1 MNEKW
6 IAIDWGTTNFRA
18 FLVNYHK
25 IEDRLSAPL
34 GLLQVT
40 DRQFAATLQSL
51 LSGWLTQHGSLP
63 ILMAGMV
70 GSQQGW
76 ADVPYVTL
84 PAHAGDFAT
93 HTVEV
98 ATPWGSR
105 CHIVAGATCESE
117 WGFPDV
123 MRGEEVQLLGLAE
136 LHPAAA
142 HRVILPGTHSKH
154 ARLCDGKLINFSTF
168 MTGEL
173 YATLIN
179 HSLLGKDV
187 PVSPQD
193 DAAFDLGVANSKKSP
208 FLSHAV
214 FSARTLRLRGAITPA
229 QVSSYLSGLL
239 LGSELAALD
248 ADNAWVVGSASLA
261 LNYQRAARQFGI
273 SLQVADGSACFVQG
287 LSQIYDS
294 GVFA

>member
-1 MNEKW
+1 MNNHW
-6 IAIDWGTTNFRA
+6 IAVDWGTTNFRA
-18 FLVNYHK
+18 FLINHDEIK
-25 IEDRLSAPL
+25 ERLSAPL

-40 DRQFAATLQSL
+40 DRQFATTLQSL
-51 LSGWLTQHGSLP
+51 LGEWLTKHDKLP

-76 ADVPYVTL
+76 AEVPYVTL

-93 HTVEV
+93 HTAEV

-136 LHPAAA
+136 RYPAAE

-154 ARLCDGKLINFSTF
+154 ARLRDGKLIDFSTF

-179 HSLLGKDV
+179 HSLLGKDL
-187 PVSPQD
+187 PSCEQD
-193 DAAFDLGVANSKKSP
+193 DAAFDLGVANSKNTP
-208 FLSHAV
+208 FLSHAI

-239 LGSELAALD
+239 IGSEMAALD
-248 ADNAWVVGSASLA
+248 TDNAWVVGSPA
-261 LNYQRAARQFGI
+261 LTLSYQRAARHFGI
-273 SLQVADGSACFVQG
+273 TLHAADGSDCFVQG
-287 LSQIYDS
+287 LSQIYHS

>member
-1 MNEKW
+1 MSKKW

-18 FLVNYHK
+18 FLINHH
-25 IEDRLSAPL
+25 ETEERRSAPL

-40 DRQFAATLQSL
+40 DRRFGATLQSL
-51 LSGWLTQHGSLP
+51 LNDWLIQHGSLP

-76 ADVPYVTL
+76 AEVPYVTL
-84 PAHAGDFAT
+84 PARAGDFAA
-93 HTVEV
+93 HAVEV
-98 ATPWGSR
+98 TTSWGSR

-136 LHPAAA
+136 LHPAAT

-154 ARLCDGKLINFSTF
+154 AKLRDGSLIDFSTF

-179 HSLLGKDV
+179 HSLLGKDL
-187 PVSPQD
+187 PSCEQN

-208 FLSHAV
+208 FLSHAI
-214 FSARTLRLRGAITPA
+214 FSARTLRLRGTMTPA
-229 QVSSYLSGLL
+229 QVSSYLYGLL
-239 LGSELAALD
+239 IGSELAALEIEE
-248 ADNAWVVGSASLA
+248 AWVVGSPA
-261 LNYQRAARQFGI
+261 LTLSYQRAARQCGM
-273 SLQVADGSACFVQG
+273 SLHAADGSACFVQG
-287 LSQIYDS
+287 LSQIYHS

>member
-1 MNEKW
+1 MSKKW
-6 IAIDWGTTNFRA
+6 IAVDWGTTNFRA
-18 FLVNYHK
+18 FLINHHD

-34 GLLQVT
+34 GLLQVAG
-40 DRQFAATLQSL
+40 RQFASTLQSL
-51 LSGWLTQHGSLP
+51 LNGWLTQHGSLP

-84 PAHAGDFAT
+84 PACAGDFAA
-93 HTVEV
+93 HTAEV

-136 LHPAAA
+136 LHPATA

-154 ARLCDGKLINFSTF
+154 ARLQGGKLIDFSTF

-179 HSLLGKDV
+179 HSLLGKDL
-187 PVSPQD
+187 PFCEQD
-193 DAAFDLGVANSKKSP
+193 GAAFDLGVASSKKSP
-208 FLSHAV
+208 FLSHAI
-214 FSARTLRLRGAITPA
+214 FSARTLRLRGVITPA

-239 LGSELAALD
+239 IGSEMAALAAED
-248 ADNAWVVGSASLA
+248 AWVVGSPSLT
-261 LNYQRAARQFGI
+261 LSYQRAARQFGI
-273 SLQVADGSACFVQG
+273 TLHAADGAACFVQG
-287 LSQIYDS
+287 LSQIYHS

>member
-1 MNEKW
+1 MSDKW

-18 FLVNYHK
+18 FLVNHHE

-40 DRQFAATLQSL
+40 DRQFAATLQAL
-51 LSGWLTQHGSLP
+51 LNGWLVQHGNLP

-76 ADVPYVTL
+76 VDVPYVTL
-84 PAHAGDFAT
+84 PAHAGDFAAR
-93 HTVEV
+93 TVDV

-136 LHPAAA
+136 RYPAAA

-154 ARLCDGKLINFSTF
+154 ARLRDGKLIDFSTF

-173 YATLIN
+173 YSVLIN
-179 HSLLGKDV
+179 HSLLGKDL
-187 PVSPQD
+187 PSTEQD

-208 FLSHAV
+208 FLSHAI
-214 FSARTLRLRGAITPA
+214 FSARTLRLRGAIAPA

-239 LGSELAALD
+239 IGSELVSLD
-248 ADNAWVVGSASLA
+248 AEEAWVVGSPALT
-261 LNYQRAARQFGI
+261 LNYQRAARQFGTT
-273 SLQVADGSACFVQG
+273 LHAADGSACFVQG
-287 LSQIYDS
+287 LSQIYHS